1 MQYNI
6 LFNVNE
12 KFLEDTWGTGISPP
26 LGKGAR
32 LRQMIFYVRWGE
44 TYDKLCKYVTVL
56 LQNENGIVGTS

>member
-12 KFLEDTWGTGISPP
+12 KFLEDTWG
-26 LGKGAR
+26 AR

-44 TYDKLCKYVTVL
+44 TYDKRCKYVTVL